1 MNKHEGK
8 VAICFGA
15 ARGIG
20 ARTAERLAAGGAKV
34 LIGDVN
40 LESAEHIA
48 AGIRDAGGEA
58 VAAACDI
65 GSEEQVAAAVE
76 EAVRRFGG
84 LDLVHQNAAD
94 ARLVAMD
101 NDIIESDLAL
111 FDATIAV
118 NLRGSVICTRL
129 TVPELLKR
137 GGGAIVYTSTDGVY
151 TQGKYQYFYR
161 MSKGGLNS
169 LMRSVAHRY
178 GKEGVRA
185 NAVSPGLILADDG
198 DHIMPEEVK
207 QAYLDRTS
215 STRLGQ
221 PADVAAVVDFLLSAD
236 AGWVTG
242 QNISVNGG
250 YLMRP

>member
-8 VAICFGA
+8 VAVCFGA

-20 ARTAERLAAGGAKV
+20 ARTAERLAAGGANV

-40 LESAEHIA
+40 IDAAQRTA
-48 AGIRDAGGEA
+48 AGIRETGGEA
-58 VAAACDI
+58 VAVACDI
-65 GSEEQVAAAVE
+65 SSEEQVAAAVGK
-76 EAVRRFGG
+76 AVSRYGG

-94 ARLVAMD
+94 AGLVAMD
-101 NDIIESDLAL
+101 NDIIGSDLSL
-111 FDATIAV
+111 FDDTIAV

-161 MSKGGLNS
+161 MSKAGLNS
-169 LMRSVAHRY
+169 LMRSVALRY

-185 NAVSPGLILADDG
+185 NVVSPGLVLADDG
-198 DHIMPEEVK
+198 GHIMPEEVK
-207 QAYLDRTS
+207 QAHLARTAS
-215 STRLGQ
+215 PRLGQ
-221 PADVAAVVDFLLSAD
+221 SADVAAMVDFLLSPD